1 MFKVICWNAFQS
13 SGLRHDQGIP
23 QDNLAWLWVPMGPG
37 KRLPPPCQWFHENIS
52 LFFSLVDSEK
62 SLSPLVDETQPFTV
76 PFRPYDWSSYPG
88 VALRPPLVQ
97 QSLHPSSMEMD
108 GRPAPVNFYID
119 RSRASL
125 YAERTVCEDPYGDYG
140 RTTAALLFRDRGL
153 GAKAHSVQAQPE
165 LLCPNLLLNSAYKCV
180 KCTKVR
186 ISLWN
191 KIILY

>member
-1 MFKVICWNAFQS
+1 MIWEFPRTT
-13 SGLRHDQGIP
+13 LHDCLGPEGAPKTP
-23 QDNLAWLWVPMGPG
+23 QPAMSVHSL
-37 KRLPPPCQWFHENIS
+37 KFY

-76 PFRPYDWSSYPG
+76 PFRPYEWSSYPG

-108 GRPAPVNFYID
+108 GRPAPVNLYID
-119 RSRASL
+119 RSRSSL

-140 RTTAALLFRDRGL
+140 RHTAALLFPDRGL
-153 GAKAHSVQAQPE
+153 SAKAHGVQAQSE
-165 LLCPNLLLNSAYKCV
+165 LLCPSLMLNSAYKCI

-186 ISLWN
+186 TSLCNIDFICLMRNRFLNCISRQ
-191 KIILY
+191 I